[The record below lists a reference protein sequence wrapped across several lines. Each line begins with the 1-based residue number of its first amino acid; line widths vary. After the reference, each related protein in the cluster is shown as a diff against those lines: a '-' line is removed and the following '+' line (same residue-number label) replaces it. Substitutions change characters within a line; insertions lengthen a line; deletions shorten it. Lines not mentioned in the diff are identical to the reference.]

1 MSVPKLGLLVLI
13 LGTASCASTNELE
26 LMLRVRQLEQANKT
40 LQNELL
46 QTEIEALYLRRG
58 QALQAEMLEECWALI

>member
-1 MSVPKLGLLVLI
+1 MIRLAVVFVSLLLS
-13 LGTASCASTNELE
+13 SCASTNEME
-26 LMLRVRQLEQANKT
+26 LMLRVQQLEQANKA
-40 LQNELL
+40 LQTELL